1 MKLLVTG
8 GAGYIGS
15 VMTAYFLEAGHEV
28 VIIDNLSRGYR
39 EAVPE
44 GAHFIEGDI
53 SDLVDH
59 VSKADGVDAVIH
71 LAAYAYV
78 GESVEHPDI
87 YWQNNVA
94 NTVALL
100 EAMRELDITKLVFAS
115 SCATYGIP
123 DNLPITEEMP
133 ARPINPY
140 GMTKLAMD
148 MALSSYAQAYGFS
161 ATSLRFFNVAG
172 TYKDFGERHN
182 PETHIIPLALSV
194 AAGRTPYF
202 SLFGDDYETPDGSC
216 IRDYIHVADL
226 AEAAGLALD
235 NLKQGEHTIYNLGNE
250 GGFSNKEI
258 IAAVEKVTGK
268 NIEVRVKPRRPGDP
282 PKLVS
287 TSQKIKKEL
296 GWKPRYPQL
305 QAIIESTWEFYRQNR
320 SR

>member
-28 VIIDNLSRGYR
+28 IIIDNLSRGYK
-39 EAVPE
+39 EAVPD
-44 GAHFIEGDI
+44 GARFIEGDI
-53 SDLVDH
+53 NNLSGL
-59 VSKADGVDAVIH
+59 VSKTDGIEAVIH

-78 GESVEHPDI
+78 GESMEHPDI
-87 YWQNNVA
+87 YWQNNVV

-100 EAMRELDITKLVFAS
+100 EAMRKLDITKLVFAS

-123 DNLPITEEMP
+123 DSLPITEDMP
-133 ARPINPY
+133 ADPINPY

-148 MALSSYAQAYGFS
+148 MALTSYAQTYGFS

-172 TYKDFGERHN
+172 TYKDFGERHD
-182 PETHIIPLALSV
+182 PETHIIPLALAV
-194 AAGRTPYF
+194 AAGQKPHF

-216 IRDYIHVADL
+216 IRDYIHVFDL
-226 AEAAGLALD
+226 AAAAQLALT
-235 NLKQGEHTIYNLGNE
+235 NLKQGKHTIYNLGN
-250 GGFSNKEI
+250 GDGFSNKEI

-268 NIEVRVKPRRPGDP
+268 DIKMQVKPRRPGDP
-282 PKLVS
+282 AKLIS

-296 GWKPRYPQL
+296 GWTPRYPEL
-305 QAIIESTWEFYRQNR
+305 NIIIESAWKFYQKFHA
-320 SR
+320 